1 MLLHLVKKDLIL
13 AKKYLLVMLIFAV
26 VGPIFINSRLVFDNG
41 SFPSFLITVLF
52 VEFIVFN
59 MVSMQEDKYRGAA
72 LLCTTP
78 HTRNGVI
85 KAKYLFILVIF
96 IACFLLYN
104 LAIAIDPSTGLT
116 QLSIN
121 NVGITLLIISVF
133 FGILIPVQ
141 TKFGFEKTKY
151 IFFIIIFLTP
161 FILPYITQWYQS
173 SGININFEL
182 PISQELK
189 AWIPFVIAIII
200 GFISMIISI
209 RIFSKKNL

>member
-1 MLLHLVKKDLIL
+1 
-13 AKKYLLVMLIFAV
+13 MLIIAV